1 MLSLAQ
7 LGDGFFTMFMVH
19 ENRLRQTITPG
30 RSLGRM
36 NATMRSLGVAAM
48 FAGSLVGG
56 WVAGEIGLRMT
67 IVAAAC
73 VGLLGALYMVVSPLR
88 SVRELPSG

>member
-19 ENRLRQTITPG
+19 ENSLRQTITPG

-36 NATMRSLGVAAM
+36 NATMRSLGV
-48 FAGSLVGG
+48 LQC
-56 WVAGEIGLRMT
+56 LR
-67 IVAAAC
+67 
-73 VGLLGALYMVVSPLR
+73 GR
-88 SVRELPSG
+88 SWADG

>member
-19 ENRLRQTITPG
+19 ENSLRQTITPG

-36 NATMRSLGVAAM
+36 NATMRSLGTCCNVCGVARGRM
-48 FAGSLVGG
+48 GSG
-56 WVAGEIGLRMT
+56 
-67 IVAAAC
+67 
-73 VGLLGALYMVVSPLR
+73 
-88 SVRELPSG
+88 